1 MGPVYLIKKGD
12 SILNMVGSQHMD
24 LYQSGNT
31 IADKPFLIKIMA
43 IVSVDTVCCE
53 VMTEV
58 PQGFLFHNYDTALE
72 GQPPIDMIVFI
83 SNVVIVQYLF
93 LAASQVQ

>member
-1 MGPVYLIKKGD
+1 
-12 SILNMVGSQHMD
+12 MD

-58 PQGFLFHNYDTALE
+58 P
-72 GQPPIDMIVFI
+72 
-83 SNVVIVQYLF
+83 
-93 LAASQVQ
+93 

>member
-1 MGPVYLIKKGD
+1 MGPIYLIKKGD

-24 LYQSGNT
+24 LNHNI
-31 IADKPFLIKIMA
+31 IADKPFLTKIMA